1 LPPIAAQQAK
11 SEPLE
16 TPPQIEVRQ
25 QVATLPDP
33 PFPFPL
39 DVPKPDTPKTAT
51 RPPRGTTTEPA
62 SQPETLA
69 TEPMPV
75 LVPLLSAADQEQYN
89 REIDEL
95 LQRAEADLNQ
105 VGNRHL
111 DERNKLD
118 LARARSFI
126 QQAREQRRTDLQ
138 AARNNAQR
146 AALLADSV
154 LRSVR

>member
-1 LPPIAAQQAK
+1 
-11 SEPLE
+11 
-16 TPPQIEVRQ
+16 
-25 QVATLPDP
+25 
-33 PFPFPL
+33 
-39 DVPKPDTPKTAT
+39 
-51 RPPRGTTTEPA
+51 
-62 SQPETLA
+62 
-69 TEPMPV
+69 
-75 LVPLLSAADQEQYN
+75 LLSAADQELYN

-95 LQRAEADLNQ
+95 LQRAEADLNR

-111 DERNKLD
+111 DDQQKLD
-118 LARARSFI
+118 LTRARNFI